1 MSLLVIRPAISV
13 GSLLV
18 AITSVHNSSP
28 TAAAKTSEPTSE
40 RLTSRA

>member
-1 MSLLVIRPAISV
+1 MSLLVVRPAISV

-18 AITSVHNSSP
+18 AITSAHNSSP
-28 TAAAKTSEPTSE
+28 TAANRSEPASE